1 MKVSPRLSLVLSMA
15 VCLAPAVSAQQQA
28 PAVAPSSAS
37 APATAPAGATLPPGY
52 VIGPDDVLTVV
63 FWREKDMSAEVT
75 VRPDGKISLPLLN
88 DIDAAGITPEQLR
101 LNLEKAAGKLMSEP
115 NASVSVKAI
124 NSRKVYITGNVMKP
138 GTFPLTGEMTV
149 LQVIALAG
157 GLQEYADS
165 KNIVI
170 LRKVDGREQSFKF
183 NYKDVTKQKHPEQN
197 IALKPG
203 DTVIVP

>member
-1 MKVSPRLSLVLSMA
+1 MA

-37 APATAPAGATLPPGY
+37 APAAAPAGATLPPGY

-115 NASVSVKAI
+115 NASVSVKTI

-149 LQVIALAG
+149 LQLIALAG

>member
-63 FWREKDMSAEVT
+63 FWREKDMSAEVP
-75 VRPDGKISLPLLN
+75 VRPDGTISLPLLN

-115 NASVSVKAI
+115 NASVSVKTI

-149 LQVIALAG
+149 LQLIALAG
-157 GLQEYADS
+157 GLQEYADN

>member
-1 MKVSPRLSLVLSMA
+1 MA

-37 APATAPAGATLPPGY
+37 APAAAPAGATLPPGY

-115 NASVSVKAI
+115 NASVSVKTI

>member
-1 MKVSPRLSLVLSMA
+1 MKVLSGFTFALALA
-15 VCLAPAVSAQQQA
+15 VCVAPDISAQQQQPA
-28 PAVAPSSAS
+28 PAATPSSA
-37 APATAPAGATLPPGY
+37 APATPAGATLPAGY
-52 VIGPDDVLTVV
+52 LIGPDDVLTIV

-88 DIDAAGITPEQLR
+88 DVDAAGITPEQLR
-101 LNLEKAAGKLMSEP
+101 LNLEKAAAKLMSEP
-115 NASVSVKAI
+115 NASVVVKTI
-124 NSRKVYITGNVMKP
+124 NSRKVYITGNVLRP
-138 GTFPLTGEMTV
+138 GNYPLNGEMTV
-149 LQVIALAG
+149 LQLIAVAG

-170 LRKVDGREQSFKF
+170 MRKQDGRDQHFKF

-197 IALKPG
+197 IALRPG

>member
-1 MKVSPRLSLVLSMA
+1 MA

-115 NASVSVKAI
+115 NASVSVKTI

>member
-1 MKVSPRLSLVLSMA
+1 MA

-37 APATAPAGATLPPGY
+37 APAAAPAGATLPPGY

-115 NASVSVKAI
+115 NASVSVKTI

-157 GLQEYADS
+157 GLQEYADN

>member
-115 NASVSVKAI
+115 NASVSVKTI

>member
-75 VRPDGKISLPLLN
+75 VRPDGKFSLPLLN

-115 NASVSVKAI
+115 NASVSVKTI

-149 LQVIALAG
+149 LQLIALAG
-157 GLQEYADS
+157 GLQEYADN

>member
-37 APATAPAGATLPPGY
+37 APAAAPAGATLPPGY

-75 VRPDGKISLPLLN
+75 VRPDGKFSLPLLN

-115 NASVSVKAI
+115 NASVSVKTI

-149 LQVIALAG
+149 LQLIALAG
-157 GLQEYADS
+157 GLQEWADS
-165 KNIVI
+165 KNVVI
-170 LRKVDGREQSFKF
+170 LRKQDGRDQRFTF

>member
-115 NASVSVKAI
+115 NASVSVKTI

-149 LQVIALAG
+149 LQLIALAG
-157 GLQEYADS
+157 GLQEWADS
-165 KNIVI
+165 KNVVI
-170 LRKVDGREQSFKF
+170 LRKQDGRDQRFTF